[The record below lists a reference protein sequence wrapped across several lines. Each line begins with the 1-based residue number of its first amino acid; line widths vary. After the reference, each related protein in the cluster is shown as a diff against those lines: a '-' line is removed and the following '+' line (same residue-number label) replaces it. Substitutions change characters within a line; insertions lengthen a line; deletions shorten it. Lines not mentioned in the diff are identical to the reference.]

1 MIELIDELRKIQEE
15 LQSATKFANDL
26 AYRLTLNSL
35 LENAKEVGKAWCG
48 SWYGYQACVYY
59 KNFDSPPAGTYF
71 DHRWGFEVDLFG
83 ESRKKSSWS
92 EYSYDQVMSMIKE
105 GIENKDIDNVIDH
118 TKKWIYGFKNKKVD
132 VLDIIEIAQ
141 ESNSSY
147 FERLLH
153 RTKQL
158 EVLTVDEIIA
168 SERPTE
174 MATEDPIAIQQGFWT
189 PPHIQVIAEAH
200 WSIRAVEAVH
210 ELGNLIEDFIAQ
222 MERVRTTTIAP
233 QITGRKVFIGH
244 GRDKSWL
251 QLRNFLKEK
260 LCLPITA
267 YEEESAAGTDIF
279 GHVVSLIDGACIAF
293 LVMTAEDKIKDDKG
307 NEEMHPRLN
316 VVHELGICQ
325 AKLGPNR
332 AISLVEKGC
341 TVPTNIIGTHHI
353 YFEKDNI
360 MSASEDIRDVLKR
373 EKII

>member
-1 MIELIDELRKIQEE
+1 
-15 LQSATKFANDL
+15 
-26 AYRLTLNSL
+26 
-35 LENAKEVGKAWCG
+35 
-48 SWYGYQACVYY
+48 
-59 KNFDSPPAGTYF
+59 
-71 DHRWGFEVDLFG
+71 
-83 ESRKKSSWS
+83 
-92 EYSYDQVMSMIKE
+92 MIKE

-210 ELGNLIEDFIAQ
+210 ELGNLIEDIAQ

-244 GRDKSWL
+244 GHS
-251 QLRNFLKEK
+251 
-260 LCLPITA
+260 TA
-267 YEEESAAGTDIF
+267 CGET
-279 GHVVSLIDGACIAF
+279 
-293 LVMTAEDKIKDDKG
+293 
-307 NEEMHPRLN
+307 
-316 VVHELGICQ
+316 
-325 AKLGPNR
+325 
-332 AISLVEKGC
+332 
-341 TVPTNIIGTHHI
+341 
-353 YFEKDNI
+353 
-360 MSASEDIRDVLKR
+360 
-373 EKII
+373 